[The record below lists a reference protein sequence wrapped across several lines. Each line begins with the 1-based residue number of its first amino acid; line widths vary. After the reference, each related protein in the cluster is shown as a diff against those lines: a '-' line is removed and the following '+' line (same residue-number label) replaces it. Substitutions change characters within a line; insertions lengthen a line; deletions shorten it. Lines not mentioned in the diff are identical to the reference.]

1 MPAYHPLAEQ
11 ELLGILKVGGR
22 SVKRCLGMMLQRHLR
37 MDNGA
42 EPLSKA
48 EDIGSG
54 NGLSVLYQVVY
65 SYSVFASVD
74 CVYQKVGGA
83 VTLLA
88 ADAQQGVLRLG
99 LPASAPDARARA
111 VNRSS

>member
-1 MPAYHPLAEQ
+1 MPSYHPDAEK
-11 ELLGILKVGGR
+11 ELLAILEQGGR

-42 EPLSKA
+42 EPLTRD

-54 NGLSVLYQVVY
+54 SGLSVLYRVVY
-65 SYSVFASVD
+65 TYSVFASVD
-74 CVYQKVGGA
+74 CVYQKVGNT

-99 LPASAPDARARA
+99 LPAHAPDARARA

>member
-1 MPAYHPLAEQ
+1 MPSYHPEAEK
-11 ELLGILKVGGR
+11 ELLAILEKGGR
-22 SVKRCLGMMLQRHLR
+22 SVKRCLGMLLQRHLR

-42 EPLSKA
+42 EPLTRA

-65 SYSVFASVD
+65 TYSVFASVD
-74 CVYQKVGGA
+74 CVYQKVGKE

-99 LPASAPDARARA
+99 LPDSAPDARARA